1 MAILNSGRTLSGRG
15 GGAWSSMG
23 LLHERINTMCIK
35 SNNAFEH
42 MYVGAIQY
50 NIINLNEIEHNIIF
64 NTAICATLCTM
75 QSHHWTHVQ
84 QYNATQCTIQC
95 NVQHYGECNI
105 CARIIEH
112 ERMIARSG
120 QMSSAAPHWHPH
132 STRFPVGSISGLL
145 VLGSSCLWDSGRVT
159 TFHLTKQAH

>member
-15 GGAWSSMG
+15 GEHEVQWVCFNE
-23 LLHERINTMCIK
+23 HERINTMCIK
-35 SNNAFEH
+35 TT
-42 MYVGAIQY
+42 MYFHHWTHVQY

-112 ERMIARSG
+112 ERMVARSG

-159 TFHLTKQAH
+159 TFHLTKQAR